1 MAVDAPTLHQII
13 AEWYARNARDLPWRR
28 APFLGDAYAVLVSEI
43 MLQQTQVDR
52 TIPKFLEFMQRFPT
66 LESLADA
73 APGEVITIWA
83 GMGYNGRAVRL
94 QRLATVV
101 IRELDGELP
110 SEPHELRAL
119 PGVGPYTASAVAS
132 FAFGATIP
140 VLDTNIYRVLSRLV
154 HGVHAPSRAAIEPLA
169 LELLPGDGAPLDG
182 STWHQ
187 ALMDLG
193 ATVCTA
199 NSPRCLLCPL
209 REHCAASP
217 VLQGGVDRAAASA
230 SVPFTPKQSSFA
242 GSQRFYRGRIVAA
255 LRAATDDG
263 VRVDEIGMELKD
275 DFGGA
280 EDRAWLDDIVAKLVH
295 DGLAVNDNGVLRLP

>member
-1 MAVDAPTLHQII
+1 LPVDAPTLHLIV
-13 AEWYARNARDLPWRR
+13 AKWYARNARDLPWRR
-28 APFLGDAYAVLVSEI
+28 APFLGDPYAVLVSEI

-66 LESLADA
+66 LEALAEATPGDA
-73 APGEVITIWA
+73 ITAWA

-101 IRELDGELP
+101 VREFDGVLP
-110 SEPHELRAL
+110 SEPQDLRPL

-154 HGVHAPSRAAIEPLA
+154 HGVKAPSRAAVEPLA
-169 LELLPGDGAPLDG
+169 LELLPGDDAPLDG

-193 ATVCTA
+193 ATICTA
-199 NSPRCLLCPL
+199 NAPRCLLCPL
-209 REHCAASP
+209 RDHCAAAP
-217 VLQGGVDRAAASA
+217 ELQGGVDRAVASA
-230 SVPFTPKQSSFA
+230 SVPYTPKQSSFA

-255 LRAATDDG
+255 LRSAKDAG
-263 VRVDEIGMELKD
+263 LQIDEIGMELKD
-275 DFGGA
+275 EFGGT
-280 EDRAWLDDIVAKLVH
+280 EDQTWLDELIAKLVH
-295 DGLAVNDNGVLRLP
+295 DGLAVNDEGVLRLP